1 MKIVDTRFNP
11 EECRGAILLSIFA
24 LMAMGTLFVFSAS
37 VYYPIAGVEDPFKHF
52 RKHLFFVFGSSLT
65 MCGLSY
71 FNYRVFLKDAI
82 LYLLGF
88 ITLSLLVLVLIPGV
102 GAEINGAKRWIR
114 IAGLSFQPSEL
125 AKLTGILFCARFFT
139 EYSGRLQDWKQG
151 FLPAV
156 AAIGFLASLIVLEKD
171 LGTPVLIVSV
181 LFIML
186 LAGGAR
192 ADHLALVTTAGI
204 PLVILLIRWDSYR
217 MKRILTFINPWTDAQ
232 GTGYQLIQ
240 SWIGFHEGGIS
251 GVGLGQGM
259 QKQGFLPAH
268 MNDFIFAMVGEEMG
282 AIGVS
287 ILIALFSVFFYAGW
301 KIIVNA
307 PDKPG
312 ALIATGVVAMI
323 GLQMLIHMLVN
334 VGLIPTKGIALP
346 FVSLGGSSMLV
357 TAAGIGL
364 LLNIAAQASPVVE
377 GIPALE
383 GGQVA

>member
-1 MKIVDTRFNP
+1 MKIADKRFNP

-37 VYYPIAGVEDPFKHF
+37 AYYPIAGIDDPFQYF
-52 RKHLFFVFGSSLT
+52 RKHLFFVFGSAVT
-65 MCGLSY
+65 MCVLSY
-71 FNYRVFLKDAI
+71 FDYRIFLGEKL

-88 ITLSLLVLVLIPGV
+88 ITLSMLVLVLIPGFGV
-102 GAEINGAKRWIR
+102 KINGARRWIQ
-114 IAGLSFQPSEL
+114 IAGITFQPSEL
-125 AKLTGILFCARFFT
+125 AKLTGILLCTHFLT
-139 EYSGRLQDWKQG
+139 KYSDRVQDWKQG

-156 AAIGFLASLIVLEKD
+156 AAIAFLAGLIVLEKD
-171 LGTPVLIVSV
+171 LGTPVLIVSI

-192 ADHLALVTTAGI
+192 ADHLALVTAAGVPI
-204 PLVILLIRWDSYR
+204 LVLLIRWNSYR
-217 MKRILTFINPWTDAQ
+217 MKRILMFINPWPDAQ
-232 GTGYQLIQ
+232 GAGYQLIQ
-240 SWIGFHEGGIS
+240 SWIGIHKGGIS

-259 QKQGFLPAH
+259 QKQGFLPAN
-268 MNDFIFAMVGEEMG
+268 MNDFIFATVSEEMG

-287 ILIALFSVFFYAGW
+287 ILIALFAVFLYAGW

-307 PDKPG
+307 PDQSG
-312 ALIATGVVAMI
+312 ALLALGVVAMI

-357 TAAGIGL
+357 TAACIGL
-364 LLNIAAQASPVVE
+364 LLNIAAQVSPVVE
-377 GIPALE
+377 GVPAVE
-383 GGQVA
+383 GGQVV